1 MVQIE
6 IINEQNDNQNELE
19 VLFKETD
26 RAFVN
31 AIRRALIVDTPKMA
45 IHHVRFEQ
53 GTVIE
58 DGVVWET
65 IGPLPDEVIA
75 HRLAMVP
82 IPTNHDD
89 FSFMDECPKCAD
101 LVPDDR
107 GCPEC
112 TIIYQCS
119 ARGVEEGHS
128 VLARHINVLGD
139 TSLQIPD
146 EFGDIVLT
154 KLFKGQRLEFYAK
167 AILGVGGDHVKW
179 SPCAGVTFV
188 PRQVAKLKDK
198 KKAKLLWGLGLE
210 TTEKDFKKNQLDD
223 ISKVAILRDELVH
236 VGPST
241 DLGRDFEDAI
251 ILEDVEGEF
260 ILSFETDGSMTA
272 RVAFEKSIESLQKR
286 FVGLQEQMDTSL

>member
-1 MVQIE
+1 MVKIE
-6 IINEQNDNQNELE
+6 VISDQKKNPNELE
-19 VLFKETD
+19 ALLKGTD

-31 AIRRALIVDTPKMA
+31 AIRRALMVDTPKMA

-53 GTVIE
+53 GTVVE
-58 DGVVWET
+58 DGMVWET

-89 FSFMDECPKCAD
+89 FSFMDECPKCAE

-119 ARGVEEGHS
+119 ARGEVEGHS
-128 VLARHINVLGD
+128 VLARDMNVLGD

-146 EFGDIVLT
+146 EYGDIVLT
-154 KLFKGQRLEFYAK
+154 KLYKGQRLEFYAK
-167 AILGVGGDHVKW
+167 AILGVGSDHVKW

-188 PRQVAKLKDK
+188 PRQVARLNDK
-198 KKAKLLWGLGLE
+198 KKAKLLWGLGLT

-223 ISKVAILRDELVH
+223 IAKVAILRNELVH

-251 ILEDVEGEF
+251 TLEDVEGEF

-272 RVAFEKSIESLQKR
+272 KVAFEKSIEVLQTR
-286 FVGLQEQMDTSL
+286 FVGLLEQMEEVL